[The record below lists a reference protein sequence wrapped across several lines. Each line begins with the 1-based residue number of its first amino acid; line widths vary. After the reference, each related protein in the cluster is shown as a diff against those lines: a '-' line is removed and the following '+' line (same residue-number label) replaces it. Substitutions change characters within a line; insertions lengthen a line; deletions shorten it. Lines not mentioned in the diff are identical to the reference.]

1 MKSKVYLAPIAEDA
15 RHARQAA
22 LVKVLDA
29 LRPAMQ
35 YDEGAFVPIKL
46 TIGDSACV
54 HHMPPELVRLVVEVI
69 RAQGARPFLFDTSVI
84 YHGSRQNAV
93 DHMGLA
99 YKKGFHQAAVGAP
112 FIVADGLLGHDGR
125 EYEINAAHIKKIRVP
140 SFVGILENLVVL
152 SHATGHVFSGYAGA
166 IKNVAMGMSCRPTKQ
181 VQHSS
186 LKPSIAEEKCTACGA
201 CIRSC
206 PVNAIVFGPKRHRSP
221 GLGHPPFAALAGS
234 RDGKRTERAII
245 DTKKCIGCG
254 ECLCACRFEAVL
266 VNWDE
271 EMDVFCSRMVE
282 AAAGILSRFKKKVFI
297 TFAFGIT
304 QDCDCI
310 STKDDKL
317 ISPDIGILASQ
328 DPLALDQATTDLMK
342 DAFGFLKQHQAYRGM
357 FRYAQKTGLGSLEY
371 ELEKI

>member
-1 MKSKVYLAPIAEDA
+1 MKSKVYLVPIAEDTH
-15 RHARQAA
+15 HARQAA
-22 LVKVLDA
+22 LVKALDA

-54 HHMPPELVRLVVEVI
+54 HHMPPELVRLVVEAI

-93 DHMGLA
+93 DHMSLA
-99 YKKGFHQAAVGAP
+99 YKKGFHEAAVGAP

-166 IKNVAMGMSCRPTKQ
+166 IKNVAMGMSCRSTKQ

-186 LKPSIAEEKCTACGA
+186 VKPSIAEEKCTACGA

-206 PVNAIVFGPKRHRSP
+206 PVNAIAFRPKRHRSP
-221 GLGHPPFAALAGS
+221 GPAFGQGGQMA
-234 RDGKRTERAII
+234 ERAVI
-245 DTKKCIGCG
+245 DTRKCIGCG

-282 AAAGILSRFKKKVFI
+282 AAAGILSHFKKKVFI

-317 ISPDIGILASQ
+317 ISPDVGILASQ
-328 DPLALDQATTDLMK
+328 DPLALDRATTDLMK
-342 DAFGFLKQHQAYRGM
+342 DTLGFLGQHQAYRGM
-357 FRYAQKTGLGSLEY
+357 FQYAQKTGLGSLEY
-371 ELEKI
+371 DLEKI